1 MVEET
6 IEESFLENAS
16 LPLTEKYRPITL
28 NDIVGNKNQILFL
41 KKFIENKKI
50 PNLLLTGEPG
60 GGKTSAV
67 IAFAN
72 EYLGPLYKDYCMELN
87 ASDERGIE
95 VVRSKIKIFSQRK
108 SAADKYK
115 IIILDESD
123 NMTPTAQLALKRIM
137 EQYEETT
144 KFLFTCNNIENV
156 ISGIQSRCKIMFFG
170 KIDRE
175 DVLVRLKEVCGKENI
190 NISDGALNCILDLTE
205 NKSDLREMLNKLE
218 LVKANYGENNVG
230 QILEEHIFNLCD
242 KPSPLLARDFLE
254 ALKNGKLKEA
264 IDVINNLK
272 NDGYQSSDICIT
284 FNNEI
289 INGNII
295 DNEEIKRQL
304 ISCIG
309 NFNMYFLEGNE
320 SLLQIGGMV
329 VELYQICQTLN

>member
-1 MVEET
+1 MTELVKEDT
-6 IEESFLENAS
+6 
-16 LPLTEKYRPITL
+16 LPLIEKYRPQTL
-28 NDIVGNKNQILFL
+28 DDIAGNKNQILFL
-41 KKFIENKKI
+41 KKFIETENI

-67 IAFAN
+67 IAFAK
-72 EYLGPLYKDYCMELN
+72 EYLGPLYAEYCMELN

-108 SAADKYK
+108 SCSEKYK

-123 NMTPTAQLALKRIM
+123 NMTSTAQLALKRTM

-144 KFLFTCNNIENV
+144 KFLFTCNNIENI

-170 KIDRE
+170 KIERA
-175 DVLVRLKEVCGKENI
+175 DVLARLGEICYKEDI
-190 NISDGALNCILDLTE
+190 NISQDALNCILDLTE

-218 LVKANYGENNVG
+218 LVKANYGDPEK
-230 QILEEHIFNLCD
+230 IIEEEHIFSLCD
-242 KPSPLLARDFLE
+242 KPSPLLLRDFLDI
-254 ALKNGKLKEA
+254 LRSGKLKDG
-264 IDVINNLK
+264 IDIINSLK

-284 FNNEI
+284 LNNEI
-289 INGNII
+289 INGFLIQ
-295 DNEEIKRQL
+295 NEEIKRQL

-309 NFNMYFLEGNE
+309 NYNMFFLEGNE

-329 VELYQICQTLN
+329 VDIYKIINHV